1 MTLKQRRRHG
11 KLVAQLDQLR
21 KQPYMTVPEG
31 YVVDENPEEDEKYKR
46 AFEALEAV
54 VKELHELEE
63 ITRNGN

>member
-1 MTLKQRRRHG
+1 
-11 KLVAQLDQLR
+11 
-21 KQPYMTVPEG
+21 MTVPEG

-63 ITRNGN
+63 IARNGN